1 MALGV
6 QRKSKVFYICTTTT
20 IITARIALKGTNL
33 GLVHNRGWRSQPKT
47 YVKYNLTWKSQC
59 YIGSGRESYILD
71 RLLNLSFL
79 KLFGDTKIITVISTL
94 LLLWHHRFDN
104 DHHYHHHRIY
114 VLSIKL
120 FSETETSLE
129 SFRFAGLQVLS
140 FWSKIKIKKSQQRI
154 HLMSS
159 QLKLSHHRVKLQPSK
174 MKEQNV

>member
-33 GLVHNRGWRSQPKT
+33 GLVHNRGWRGQPKT

-79 KLFGDTKIITVISTL
+79 KLFGDTNIITVIIIL
-94 LLLWHHRFDN
+94 LSLLTSSFWQWSPLSPSS
-104 DHHYHHHRIY
+104 YI
-114 VLSIKL
+114 LSIKL

-129 SFRFAGLQVLS
+129 SFLFAGLQVSS
-140 FWSKIKIKKSQQRI
+140 FWSTIK
-154 HLMSS
+154 
-159 QLKLSHHRVKLQPSK
+159 
-174 MKEQNV
+174 N